1 MKLETLSPEIVKLL
15 TNRLSNEYS
24 AHYLYQHLSNW
35 CENEGYLVAAEFFK
49 NESDDELS
57 HARKLQKFMT
67 DWNALPNLPIVESPK
82 SKPSVLADCINL
94 GYTAE
99 LDLYELYE
107 ETSNKVLKI
116 GDTCVFDFLMFF
128 RDVQQKSV
136 AEYATKINMLNGIDV
151 NNKFQMLS
159 IEKKL
164 F

>member
-24 AHYLYQHLSNW
+24 AQYLYQHLANW
-35 CENEGYLVAAEFFK
+35 CENEGYLVASEFFK
-49 NESDDELS
+49 NESNDELS
-57 HARKLQKFMT
+57 HAKKIQKFMT
-67 DWNALPNLPIVESPK
+67 DWNVLPVLPIIQSPK
-82 SKPSVLADCINL
+82 AEISVLADCINSA
-94 GYTAE
+94 YAAE
-99 LDLYELYE
+99 LELYELYE
-107 ETSNKVLKI
+107 ETSNKILKI

-136 AEYATKINMLNGIDV
+136 AEYATKLNMLNGINV
-151 NNKFQMLS
+151 NNKFEMLS